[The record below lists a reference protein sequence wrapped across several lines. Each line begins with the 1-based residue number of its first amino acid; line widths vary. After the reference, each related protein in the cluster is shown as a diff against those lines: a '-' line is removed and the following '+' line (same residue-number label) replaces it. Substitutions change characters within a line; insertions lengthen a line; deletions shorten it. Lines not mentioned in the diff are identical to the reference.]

1 MKKLCTLFF
10 LFVTQIAFS
19 QPWQLYQPHQ
29 LTHYQNTVDTTQ
41 IISINMDS
49 VIINGNNS
57 TGLFNQHDFYNALA
71 PCSSVTFWNQPYYT
85 SGKFYDTL
93 TWNADTARMNQFYFL
108 TNAVLNQSW
117 IITSPGSGSSTDTVT
132 ITCTGIQPET
142 FLGITDSVKTFSL
155 ASTFSNPFAL
165 PLSNFQFKLSKNY
178 GLIEYV
184 PFECIHSPQYY
195 YPKSYIIIGINNNT
209 LIGFAQPTFSDYFHL
224 HAGDVVLWQYDHVSA
239 SILFPDYTEY
249 FTDSITN
256 SLITPDS
263 VIYTTDRTTLNHFG
277 NIATQTGLIQKFF
290 KEDYETILSAGSG
303 SLIAEN
309 GLPMGAGYLQ
319 YIDLWNSVGWHIDTN
334 FFPSSNTIRSDF
346 ALGYNIDTVGCTV
359 QEYID
364 YGAWFSLN
372 TLVGLTRYMTGSFGS
387 DDYYVIGATIN
398 GVTYNHTPVLPVGVI
413 EQTKNNTT
421 SVYPN
426 PATDVLSISSNK
438 NLYNYTAVIYDVT
451 GKKVHEIKL
460 NKNTINVKNLA
471 QGFYSLKLTHAKNG
485 ELNFKFVKE

>member
-93 TWNADTARMNQFYFL
+93 TWNADTSRMNQFYFL

-155 ASTFSNPFAL
+155 ASTFSNASAL
-165 PLSNFQFKLSKNY
+165 PLNNFQFKLSKNY
-178 GLIEYV
+178 GLIEYL
-184 PFECIHSPQYY
+184 PFQCIYAPQYY
-195 YPKSYIIIGINNNT
+195 YPKSYRIIGINNNAT
-209 LIGFAQPTFSDYFHL
+209 IGFAQPSFTDYFHL
-224 HAGDVVLWQYDHVSA
+224 STGDVILWKRDYDSFNF
-239 SILFPDYTEY
+239 IYPDFTEY
-249 FTDSITN
+249 YTDSITN
-256 SLITPDS
+256 SVLTPDS
-263 VIYTTDRTTLNHFG
+263 VVYTLNRATLNKFG
-277 NIATQTGLIQKFF
+277 NVVFNSGIIQKFL
-290 KEDYETILSAGSG
+290 KEDYEPLFSSNGNSMVSAK
-303 SLIAEN
+303 
-309 GLPMGAGYLQ
+309 GYEGGWGGFSQ
-319 YIDLWNSVGWHIDTN
+319 KELWGINAWHHDTA
-334 FFPSSNTIRSDF
+334 FFPATNLIKCDF
-346 ALGYNIDTVGCTV
+346 SLSYFKDTTDCSVR
-359 QEYID
+359 EYID
-364 YGAWFSLN
+364 ISSYFSVN
-372 TLVGLTRYMTGSFGS
+372 TLLGLSQHILFNFDT
-387 DDYYVIGATIN
+387 DNNYVIGATIN
-398 GVTYNHTPVLPVGVI
+398 GVTYNRAPVLPVAIVN
-413 EQTKNNTT
+413 QTKNNTI

-426 PATDVLSISSNK
+426 PATNVITISSNK
-438 NLYNYTAVIYDVT
+438 NVDNYTAIICDVT
-451 GKKVHEIKL
+451 GKKVHQTKL
-460 NKNTINVKNLA
+460 TKNTIDIKNLLN
-471 QGFYSLKLTHAKNG
+471 GFYLLKLTHAKNE